1 MMLRINPWLTLL
13 TIVMVPLSPIAAL
26 GVMKSS
32 AKHFGNQQ
40 ELLGK
45 MNGFIE
51 EMYNGQSVVQTF
63 NYQERAK
70 REFEELN
77 RKLQNSSQSAEIAS
91 GKISPITSLVN
102 NVGYAF
108 SAVIGCLFVL
118 SGRMTVGN
126 VTVEPGQKV
135 AIVGPT
141 GAGKTT
147 LINLLMRFY
156 EINSGEILV
165 DGVNTKE
172 MTRKELRNH
181 FGMVLQDTW
190 LFEGSIME
198 NLAYSRDGLTENEI
212 VAASKAACADGFIRT
227 MPGAYDMELSKG
239 AENISQG
246 ERQLLTIARAMAS
259 NPEIMIL
266 DEATSNVDTHT
277 EQKIQQAMA
286 QLMKGRT
293 SFVIAH
299 RLSTIKDAD
308 MILYME
314 NGDIKE
320 VGNHDSLM
328 ELNGKYAML
337 YNSQFA

>member
-1 MMLRINPWLTLL
+1 
-13 TIVMVPLSPIAAL
+13 
-26 GVMKSS
+26 
-32 AKHFGNQQ
+32 
-40 ELLGK
+40 
-45 MNGFIE
+45 
-51 EMYNGQSVVQTF
+51 
-63 NYQERAK
+63 
-70 REFEELN
+70 
-77 RKLQNSSQSAEIAS
+77 
-91 GKISPITSLVN
+91 
-102 NVGYAF
+102 
-108 SAVIGCLFVL
+108 
-118 SGRMTVGN
+118 
-126 VTVEPGQKV
+126 
-135 AIVGPT
+135 
-141 GAGKTT
+141 
-147 LINLLMRFY
+147 
-156 EINSGEILV
+156 
-165 DGVNTKE
+165 
-172 MTRKELRNH
+172 
-181 FGMVLQDTW
+181 
-190 LFEGSIME
+190 ME
-198 NLAYSRDGLTENEI
+198 NIAYCR
-212 VAASKAACADGFIRT
+212 DGFIRT
-227 MPGAYDMELSKG
+227 LPGAYDMRLSKG

-259 NPEIMIL
+259 SPEIMIL